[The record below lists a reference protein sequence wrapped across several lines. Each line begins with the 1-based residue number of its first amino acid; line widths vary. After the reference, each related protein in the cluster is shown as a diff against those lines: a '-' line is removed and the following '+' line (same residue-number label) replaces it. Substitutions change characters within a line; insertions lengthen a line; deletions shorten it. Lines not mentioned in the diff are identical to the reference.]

1 VSGVFS
7 AFGNGLDNTMW
18 GPLLEKAFAK
28 FSGSY
33 NAIAH
38 GVSSIEFVRA
48 TKGLP
53 GFTFVTKST
62 PNFISLI

>member
-1 VSGVFS
+1 
-7 AFGNGLDNTMW
+7 MW

-38 GVSSIEFVRA
+38 GVSSIEFLRVI
-48 TKGLP
+48 KGLP
-53 GFTFVTKST
+53 GFTYVTKLT